1 MIVKAVG
8 IGLLALLAIVY
19 AVHNGDGGTIE
30 GLTIQR
36 IDGRSLGVYDGTF
49 MAHVI
54 IYNGT
59 GKALSRIK
67 ANAVCT
73 DASGA
78 VVGKGS
84 ASLSKMA
91 IGETDAIDITL
102 PKAAGC
108 LKVEVKA
115 TGLAY

>member
-1 MIVKAVG
+1 VIVKTVG
-8 IGLLALLAIVY
+8 IVLLTLMAVVY
-19 AVHNGDGGTIE
+19 AVHRGEGGTIA
-30 GLTIQR
+30 GLTIER
-36 IDGRSLGVYDGTF
+36 IDGRSMGVYDGTF

-67 ANAVCT
+67 ANATCT
-73 DASGA
+73 DASGT
-78 VVGKGS
+78 VVGTGS

-108 LKVEVKA
+108 QKVEVKA
-115 TGLAY
+115 TGLAH